1 MKETTLSENTTPT
14 KIVRTLSSI
23 EGIEL
28 SSLKRYMVALFILIL
43 CLIILLWSRLQLSKT
58 RMALGK
64 SQNTYEEA
72 LREHQ
77 RLELELNLLL
87 SPAAIEQ
94 QINELGLDPNVTVI
108 DISKENAQD

>member
-1 MKETTLSENTTPT
+1 MKESTLTENATQT
-14 KIVRTLSSI
+14 KIVRTLSI

-43 CLIILLWSRLQLSKT
+43 CLIILLWSRLQLSQT
-58 RMALGK
+58 RMELGK
-64 SQNTYEEA
+64 AQNTYEEA
-72 LREHQ
+72 LQEHQ

-94 QINELGLDPNVTVI
+94 QINELGLDSNVTVI
-108 DISKENAQD
+108 DISKKKDPR

>member
-1 MKETTLSENTTPT
+1 MKESTLSENTTQT
-14 KIVRTLSSI
+14 KIVQTLTSI

-28 SSLKRYMVALFILIL
+28 SSLKRYMVALFILIV
-43 CLIILLWSRLQLSKT
+43 CLIVLLWSRLQLSKT
-58 RMALGK
+58 RMELGK
-64 SQNTYEEA
+64 AQNTYEEA

-94 QINELGLDPNVTVI
+94 QINQLGLDPNVTVI
-108 DISKENAQD
+108 DVSKKQDHN